1 MMHTF
6 MEIPGMSLIRQ
17 TPRCY
22 VLRILKL
29 WVILLG
35 KLYLNENGFSSQERR
50 SDKGHKLQLIL
61 NKMSKLTSTLTGV
74 YIIFWSCIR
83 LGMLTFKR
91 DCNFNFEF
99 ENKG

>member
-35 KLYLNENGFSSQERR
+35 KLYLNENGLRN
-50 SDKGHKLQLIL
+50 DKGHKLQLIL
-61 NKMSKLTSTLTGV
+61 NKMSKPTSTLTGV
-74 YIIFWSCIR
+74 YIIFWSCLR

>member
-35 KLYLNENGFSSQERR
+35 KLYLNENGIRPAVKKEETT
-50 SDKGHKLQLIL
+50 KGI
-61 NKMSKLTSTLTGV
+61 NCS
-74 YIIFWSCIR
+74 
-83 LGMLTFKR
+83 
-91 DCNFNFEF
+91 
-99 ENKG
+99 

>member
-29 WVILLG
+29 WVIFFG
-35 KLYLNENGFSSQERR
+35 KLYLNENGFRPAVKKEETT
-50 SDKGHKLQLIL
+50 KGI
-61 NKMSKLTSTLTGV
+61 NCS
-74 YIIFWSCIR
+74 
-83 LGMLTFKR
+83 
-91 DCNFNFEF
+91 
-99 ENKG
+99 